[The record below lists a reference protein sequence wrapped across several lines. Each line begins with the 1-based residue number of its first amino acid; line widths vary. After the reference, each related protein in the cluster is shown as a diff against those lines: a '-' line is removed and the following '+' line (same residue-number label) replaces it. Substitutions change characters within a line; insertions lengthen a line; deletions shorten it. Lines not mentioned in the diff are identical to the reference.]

1 MTEGD
6 DKFRAKANSTG
17 TSSAPSWSTEPTMY
31 VDLTEGATNPVGF
44 TTGNETLPSGATVV
58 GFGLYGGWAF
68 HKQKDASLEMK
79 FLATP
84 TNETGIYL

>member
-1 MTEGD
+1 
-6 DKFRAKANSTG
+6 
-17 TSSAPSWSTEPTMY
+17 MY
-31 VDLTEGATNPVGF
+31 VDLTEGATNPIGF
-44 TTGNETLPSGATVV
+44 VNDNETLPSGASTV

-68 HKQKDASLEMK
+68 HKQNNANIEMK

>member
-6 DKFRAKANSTG
+6 DKFVAKANTTAISTLAG
-17 TSSAPSWSTEPTMY
+17 PTMY
-31 VDLTEGATNPVGF
+31 VDLTEGAANPIGF
-44 TTGNETLPSGATVV
+44 VKDNETLPGGASTV

-68 HKQKDASLEMK
+68 HKQNDANIEMK
-79 FLATP
+79 FLAAP

>member
-1 MTEGD
+1 MTEGESQFVV
-6 DKFRAKANSTG
+6 KTNKTAASASERASK
-17 TSSAPSWSTEPTMY
+17 EMMY
-31 VDLTEGATNPVGF
+31 VDLTEGAANPVGF
-44 TTGNETLPSGATVV
+44 TMDNKTLPKGASAV

-68 HKQKDASLEMK
+68 HKQGNADLEMK